1 VDVLDIS
8 QLGRFVSAGVEYG
21 RGEPTI
27 AQTGQQM
34 RPARPRSPDDERGAA
49 HLGAGWV
56 INVVMCGIVAV

>member
-1 VDVLDIS
+1 VNVFDLG
-8 QLGRFVSAGVEYG
+8 QLGRFMSTGVEYG

-34 RPARPRSPDDERGAA
+34 RPARPRSPDDERCAA

-56 INVVMCGIVAV
+56 INLVMCGIVAV